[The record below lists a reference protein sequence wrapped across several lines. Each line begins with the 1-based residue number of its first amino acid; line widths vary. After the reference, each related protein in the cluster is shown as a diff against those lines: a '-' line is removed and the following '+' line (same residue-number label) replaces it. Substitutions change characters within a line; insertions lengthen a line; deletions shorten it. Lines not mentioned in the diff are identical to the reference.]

1 MKTDF
6 IIAITQLAAEKN
18 LPKEV
23 VLDAVEAALASAFKK
38 ELAHISSN
46 ITVKVHPTSG
56 ELVVTAHKV
65 VVEEVTDDK
74 AEFTL
79 AEGRAIDPS
88 ANIGDTVS
96 FETPPQ
102 NAGRIAPQTAK
113 QVVMQRLREAEREIV
128 FAEFAGREGDIVSG
142 IISRMEPKQIVIDL
156 GKTEAVLPATEQ
168 VRAEHYRM
176 GQRIK
181 AYVLEVFRASRGP
194 QVMVSRTHRNLVRR
208 LFELEVP
215 EIFNGTVEIKAIARE
230 PGARS
235 KVAVAARQEGVDAV
249 GSCIGLRGIRIQN
262 IMNELSGE
270 KIDVIEWHPET
281 SNFVANALSPAP
293 VNSVAID
300 EEAKTAT
307 VVVPDRQ
314 LSLAIGRE
322 GQNARLAAKLTGWRI
337 DIKSATVAEAERI
350 ARAAEMGIDLTV
362 KTEPVAEVAAPAPVV
377 QAPLAPAARVQA
389 PQPVVVAAPESVVA
403 AAPEER
409 PLTPEEL
416 ALLELMQEEAAKEAP
431 VVAPVAAAPPPPPP
445 APTPAPM
452 PVRTPVIPA
461 KGAIRFAEDIF
472 GDRGKGRSGRR
483 GRREEEV
490 LVPEPEPAAVAK
502 AAVAKKGK
510 RSRPAAFV
518 VEEEEEP
525 EDYSSLVPGP
535 RR

>member
-1 MKTDF
+1 MKNEF
-6 IIAITQLAAEKN
+6 IQAITQLAAEKN

-38 ELAHISSN
+38 ELAHIGSN
-46 ITVKVHPTSG
+46 IAVKVSPTTG
-56 ELVVTAHKV
+56 DVMVYAVKQ
-65 VVEEVTDDK
+65 VVEEVEDDK
-74 AEFTL
+74 AEMTL
-79 AEGRAIDPS
+79 DQAREVNPQAV
-88 ANIGDTVS
+88 IGDTIS
-96 FETPPQ
+96 IETTPM
-102 NAGRIAPQTAK
+102 NAGRIAAQTAK

-142 IISRMEPKQIVIDL
+142 IITRVEPKQIVIDL

-168 VRAEHYRM
+168 VRAEHYRI

-194 QVMVSRTHRNLVRR
+194 QVMVSRTHRHLVRR

-215 EIFNGTVEIKAIARE
+215 EIFNGTVEIKGIARE

-281 SNFVANALSPAP
+281 SHFVANALSPAP
-293 VNSVAID
+293 VNSVSID

-337 DIKSATVAEAERI
+337 DIKSATVAEAERV
-350 ARAAEMGIDLTV
+350 ARAAELGIV
-362 KTEPVAEVAAPAPVV
+362 EEEPVA
-377 QAPLAPAARVQA
+377 LAPAATVVEA
-389 PQPVVVAAPESVVA
+389 PRAPIAPPAAPEPMPMVAREPAPAVA
-403 AAPEER
+403 AAPVQR
-409 PLTPEEL
+409 PLSPEEL
-416 ALLELMQEEAAKEAP
+416 ALLDLEEEEEEEQAVAQAP
-431 VVAPVAAAPPPPPP
+431 VVEAPAAPVPVAVPAP
-445 APTPAPM
+445 APTGRLALPP
-452 PVRTPVIPA
+452 I
-461 KGAIRFAEDIF
+461 GAIRFAEDIF
-472 GDRGKGRSGRR
+472 GERGGKGGKGRGS
-483 GRREEEV
+483 RREEE
-490 LVPEPEPAAVAK
+490 PEVVVAPK
-502 AAVAKKGK
+502 APVAKKGK
-510 RSRPAAFV
+510 RSSTRPV
-518 VEEEEEP
+518 VFATTEEDET
-525 EDYSSLVPGP
+525 EDFSDLVPAP

>member
-1 MKTDF
+1 MKNEF
-6 IIAITQLAAEKN
+6 IQAITQLAAEKN

-38 ELAHISSN
+38 ELAHIGSN
-46 ITVKVHPTSG
+46 IAVKVSPTTGDVS
-56 ELVVTAHKV
+56 VYAVKQ
-65 VVEEVTDDK
+65 VVETVEDSK
-74 AEFTL
+74 AEMTL
-79 AEGRAIDPS
+79 DEAREINPKAV
-88 ANIGDTVS
+88 IGDTIS
-96 FETPPQ
+96 IETTPQ
-102 NAGRIAPQTAK
+102 NAGRIAAQTAK

-142 IISRMEPKQIVIDL
+142 IITRVEPKQIVIDL

-168 VRAEHYRM
+168 VRAEHYRI

-194 QVMVSRTHRNLVRR
+194 QVMVSRTHRHLVRR

-215 EIFNGTVEIKAIARE
+215 EIFNGTVEIKGIARE

-281 SNFVANALSPAP
+281 GQFVANALSPAP
-293 VNSVAID
+293 VNSVSID

-337 DIKSATVAEAERI
+337 DIKSATVAEAERV
-350 ARAAEMGIDLTV
+350 ARAAELGIV
-362 KTEPVAEVAAPAPVV
+362 EEAPVAHAPAATIVEAPPAPVARPV
-377 QAPLAPAARVQA
+377 APEPMPMVAREPAPA
-389 PQPVVVAAPESVVA
+389 VA
-403 AAPEER
+403 AAPVER
-409 PLTPEEL
+409 PLSPEEL
-416 ALLELMQEEAAKEAP
+416 ALLELDEEEEEQAVAQAPVVEAP
-431 VVAPVAAAPPPPPP
+431 V
-445 APTPAPM
+445 APTPAPAPAPAPTAGRPAALP
-452 PVRTPVIPA
+452 PV
-461 KGAIRFAEDIF
+461 GAIRFAEDIF
-472 GDRGKGRSGRR
+472 GERGGKGGKKGR
-483 GRREEEV
+483 GRGREEEPEI
-490 LVPEPEPAAVAK
+490 VPVSAPK

-510 RSRPAAFV
+510 RSRPV
-518 VEEEEEP
+518 VFTAT
-525 EDYSSLVPGP
+525 EDDETEDFSDLVPAP